1 MLQFAK
7 GDKKKINRC
16 HLHEDEVIASTSTSE
31 RHIKITRKES
41 TPSPDPLM
49 FAIFESFQSKLKKK
63 KTNMHTFVGI
73 RLKTLLKKKCY
84 NVTYDFYVIIFLKI

>member
-16 HLHEDEVIASTSTSE
+16 HLHEDEVRASTSTSE
-31 RHIKITRKES
+31 RHIKIARKDS

-49 FAIFESFQSKLKKK
+49 FAIIRSFQSKLKKK
-63 KTNMHTFVGI
+63 INKYAYICRYTSEEI
-73 RLKTLLKKKCY
+73 IEKKVLQR
-84 NVTYDFYVIIFLKI
+84 NL

>member
-16 HLHEDEVIASTSTSE
+16 HLHEDEVRASTSTSE
-31 RHIKITRKES
+31 RHTKIARKDS

-49 FAIFESFQSKLKKK
+49 FAIFRSFQSKLKKK
-63 KTNMHTFVGI
+63 NKQICIYICRYTSEDI
-73 RLKTLLKKKCY
+73 IEKKVLQR
-84 NVTYDFYVIIFLKI
+84 NL